1 MSGLPAE
8 AEGGNSGKY
17 CSESPEGVR
26 VRQDDPEMP
35 RTVAITGRAGKCGG
49 DPHTGR

>member
-17 CSESPEGVR
+17 SSESPEGEE
-26 VRQDDPEMP
+26 VRQDDPRMP
-35 RTVAITGRAGKCGG
+35 KTGAITGRAGKSGG
-49 DPHTGR
+49 DLFTGG